1 MKYKKKHIIDT
12 NKKLIIKELFDDV
25 SSKYDLMNDLMS
37 FGLHRVWKRSL
48 IENLKNEKA
57 NEILDLAGGTG
68 DISRA
73 LAKKFIDSNVYL
85 YDLSF
90 KMILHGRN
98 SKTLKPKNLFFL
110 NGSADQLAF
119 KDNSIDIIT
128 IAFGLRNFS
137 NLERCILE
145 CNRVLKYGK
154 KIFVLEFSP
163 SVNEFINPYYEF
175 YSKNIIPMIGRKVAN
190 NKDAYKYLVDSI
202 KNFPH
207 NLELEKIFTKNG
219 FFCYNRIKYL
229 GGIAYLNIFTKI

>member
-1 MKYKKKHIIDT
+1 MKYKKKNIIDT

-90 KMILHGRN
+90 KMILHGRK

-190 NKDAYKYLVDSI
+190 NQDAYKYLVDSI
-202 KNFPH
+202 RNFPH

>member
-1 MKYKKKHIIDT
+1 MKYKKKNIIDT

-190 NKDAYKYLVDSI
+190 NQDAYKYLVDSI
-202 KNFPH
+202 RNFPH

-229 GGIAYLNIFTKI
+229 GGIAYLNIFTKL